1 MTGPFVVGGADTAA
15 ALGSG
20 DVPVL
25 ATPRIIAWLEAATV
39 EESGD
44 LPDGAT
50 SVGTRVDIEHL
61 LATPLGAA
69 VTTRARLVHRD
80 GRLLRFEVTAF
91 HDIGEGPV
99 LVAQGTVTR
108 VVVDRERFLE
118 RTSPPRV
125 IRAAVPAEWDEIG
138 ELCATAYAAG
148 HGLADDEDGYLD
160 VLRDVAG
167 RAVHAE
173 TLVAREGDQLVG
185 TVTIMRSGQPMSE
198 LAEEGEVEFRFM
210 AVAPDA
216 WGRGLGRALVE
227 AVIARAGGAP
237 VVCSV
242 IEGNEPAASLYRA
255 CGFTHVPDRDREP
268 VPGIVLRGYRLLP
281 QQPLTG

>member
-1 MTGPFVVGGADTAA
+1 MTGPYVVSAADTAA

-20 DVPVL
+20 DVTVL
-25 ATPRIIAWLEAATV
+25 ATPRLVAWLEAATV
-39 EESGD
+39 EASRD
-44 LPDGAT
+44 LPDDST

-69 VTTRARLVHRD
+69 VTTRARLIHRD

-108 VVVDRERFLE
+108 VVVDRQRFLE

-138 ELCATAYAAG
+138 ELCAAAYAAG

-173 TLVAREGDQLVG
+173 TLVAREGDHLVG
-185 TVTIMRSGQPMSE
+185 TVTILRPGQPMAE
-198 LAEEGEVEFRFM
+198 VAEEGEVEFRFM
-210 AVAPDA
+210 AVAPEW
-216 WGRGLGRALVE
+216 WGCGLGRALVE
-227 AVIARAGGAP
+227 AVIARAEGAP
-237 VVCSV
+237 VVCCV
-242 IEGNEPAASLYRA
+242 IEGNEPAASLYRSF
-255 CGFTHVPDRDREP
+255 GFAQVPDRDREP
-268 VPGIVLRGYRLLP
+268 APGIVLRAYRLLP
-281 QQPLTG
+281 QPPLTG

>member
-1 MTGPFVVGGADTAA
+1 MTGPFVVGLIDTAA

-39 EESGD
+39 EACED
-44 LPDGAT
+44 LTDGAT

-69 VTTRARLVHRD
+69 VTTRARLAHRD

-91 HDIGEGPV
+91 HDVGEGPV

-108 VVVDRERFLE
+108 VVVDRERFVA
-118 RTSPPRV
+118 RTSLPQL
-125 IRAAVPAEWDEIG
+125 IRMAVPAEWEEIG
-138 ELCATAYAAG
+138 ELCATAYSAG
-148 HGLADDEDGYLD
+148 YGLADDEDGYLD
-160 VLRDVAG
+160 VLRDVSG
-167 RAVHAE
+167 RAVHGE
-173 TLVAREGDQLVG
+173 VLVAREGERLVG
-185 TVTIMRSGQPMSE
+185 TVTILRPGEPMSE

-210 AVAPDA
+210 AIDPAA

-227 AVIARAGGAP
+227 EVISRSGGAP

-242 IEGNEPAASLYRA
+242 IEGNEPAAALYRS
-255 CGFTHVPDRDREP
+255 CGFQAAPTRDREP
-268 VPGIVLRGYRLLP
+268 APGIVLRAYRR
-281 QQPLTG
+281 

>member
-1 MTGPFVVGGADTAA
+1 MTGPFIVGAADTAA

-25 ATPRIIAWLEAATV
+25 ATPRVIAWLEAATV
-39 EESGD
+39 EACED
-44 LPDGAT
+44 LPAGST

-69 VTTRARLVHRD
+69 VTTRARLDHRD

-91 HDIGEGPV
+91 HDIGDGQV

-118 RTSPPRV
+118 RTAPPRL
-125 IRAAVPAEWDEIG
+125 IRTAVPAEWGEIG
-138 ELCATAYAAG
+138 ELCATAYSAG
-148 HGLADDEDGYLD
+148 YGLADDEDDYLA

-167 RAVHAE
+167 RAAHAE
-173 TLVAREGDQLVG
+173 VLVAREGERLVG
-185 TVTIMRSGQPMSE
+185 TVTILRPGAPMAE

-210 AVAPDA
+210 AVDPAA
-216 WGRGLGRALVE
+216 WGRGLGRALVD
-227 AVIARAGGAP
+227 AVLARAGGAP

-242 IEGNEPAASLYRA
+242 IVGNEPAAALYRA
-255 CGFTHVPDRDREP
+255 LGFEAAPNRDREP
-268 VPGIVLRGYRLLP
+268 VPGIVLRAYRH
-281 QQPLTG
+281 